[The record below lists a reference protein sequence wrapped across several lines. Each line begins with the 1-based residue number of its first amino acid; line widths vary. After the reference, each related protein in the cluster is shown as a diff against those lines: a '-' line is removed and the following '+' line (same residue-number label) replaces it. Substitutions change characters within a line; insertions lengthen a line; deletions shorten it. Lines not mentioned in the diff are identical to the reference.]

1 MKNSRIRKLSVTAV
15 MSALAAILMYI
26 ETPMP
31 FFPFFL
37 KLDPSDLPAIICSFA
52 VGPLWG
58 VGVQLFKNIIHAL
71 STQTMIAGEIANFFV
86 GAAFVLPAGIVY
98 NILHTKKGA
107 VIGLIAG
114 TVTMAL
120 TGIFTNLY
128 ITLPVYSLLMPIEDI
143 IKKAANANSLIKD
156 KISLIIYG
164 ITPFNLFKG
173 ILISTVTLL
182 VYKPLSPILH
192 FNVKSRN
199 ADINEKN

>member
-31 FFPFFL
+31 FSRFL

-71 STQTMIAGEIANFFV
+71 STQTMIAGEIANFLWEPPLFC
-86 GAAFVLPAGIVY
+86 PP
-98 NILHTKKGA
+98 
-107 VIGLIAG
+107 GLFTISSTQKRRSNRAYAG

-120 TGIFTNLY
+120 TEFLRIC
-128 ITLPVYSLLMPIEDI
+128 I
-143 IKKAANANSLIKD
+143 
-156 KISLIIYG
+156 
-164 ITPFNLFKG
+164 
-173 ILISTVTLL
+173 
-182 VYKPLSPILH
+182 
-192 FNVKSRN
+192 
-199 ADINEKN
+199 